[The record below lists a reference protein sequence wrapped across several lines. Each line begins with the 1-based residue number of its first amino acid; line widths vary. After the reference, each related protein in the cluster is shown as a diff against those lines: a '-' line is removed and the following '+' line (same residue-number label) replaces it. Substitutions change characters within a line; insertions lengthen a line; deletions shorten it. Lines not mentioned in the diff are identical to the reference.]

1 MSPQFDWRDMFKPT
15 DPAAIVSE
23 IRRLNR
29 DGLKPHDIAA
39 TLRIGVAAVEQ
50 ALGSAMVGERAPP
63 TGETR

>member
-1 MSPQFDWRDMFKPT
+1 VSPAYDWRLLADMHKPT
-15 DPAAIVSE
+15 DPAMIVNE

-29 DGLKPHDIAA
+29 DGLSPHDIAA

-50 ALGSAMVGERAPP
+50 ALDAATPP